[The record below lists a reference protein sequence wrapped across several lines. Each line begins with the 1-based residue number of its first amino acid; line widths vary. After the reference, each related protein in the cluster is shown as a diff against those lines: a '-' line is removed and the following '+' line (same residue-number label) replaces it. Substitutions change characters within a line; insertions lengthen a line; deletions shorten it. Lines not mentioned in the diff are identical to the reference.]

1 MALIRPI
8 PVNASATLKMASAV
22 GGVSN
27 GFTIV
32 GDTYTKTT
40 NTGST
45 GNFGTIDDLTFAYSG
60 SQHYTVTNAGS
71 TSIEVTNMV
80 NDETHVV
87 AGGATEQ
94 FTSSGGF
101 VTVL

>member
-8 PVNASATLKMASAV
+8 PVNASATLKMAAAV
-22 GGVSN
+22 GGVAN

-32 GDTYTKTT
+32 GDTYTRTS

-45 GNFGTIDDLTFAYSG
+45 GVFGTIDDLTFSYMG
-60 SQHYTVTNAGS
+60 SNKYKVENAGAS
-71 TSIEVTNMV
+71 SIEITNLV
-80 NDETHVV
+80 NNETQTIPSN
-87 AGGATEQ
+87 GDNL
-94 FTSSGGF
+94 FTSSSGF